1 MEAAV
6 IPVLIVDD
14 DPDIRE
20 SLREILAEA
29 GYAVSE
35 APDGSVALDKIQ
47 TAPEPTVVLLD
58 LLLPELDGAA
68 LLGIVARNHRLAMR
82 HSFILM
88 TGKPL
93 VAFPVL
99 KKLAAD
105 MGASIVSKP
114 FDLPMLLDVVAHAA
128 DRLRP
133 ATDTHENAATTAH

>member
-1 MEAAV
+1 V
-6 IPVLIVDD
+6 IRVLIVDD

-20 SLREILAEA
+20 VLRGILEEA

-47 TAPEPTVVLLD
+47 AAPEPMVVLLD

-99 KKLAAD
+99 KRLASD

-114 FDLPMLLDVVAHAA
+114 FDLPMLLDVVSHAA
-128 DRLRP
+128 ARLHP
-133 ATDTHENAATTAH
+133 ASDTQENATTAAH